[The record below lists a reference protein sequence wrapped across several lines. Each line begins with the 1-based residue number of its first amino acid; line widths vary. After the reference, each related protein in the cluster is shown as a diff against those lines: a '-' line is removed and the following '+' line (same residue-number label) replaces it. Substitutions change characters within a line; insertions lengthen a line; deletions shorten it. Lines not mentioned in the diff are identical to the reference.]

1 MSFGVP
7 VKSLPVTYENEL
19 KTTAHLQWLARRRIK
34 ETAMRRGEPFEGID
48 LPSPNDVLF
57 GRGKTNQEHSG
68 NVLMR
73 SIIADYIPEY
83 QSATK
88 AYKGRIPLKVVLRI
102 KQGGGRFLKRD
113 TDHGWWFEVSDEEA
127 RKKIVLSF
135 RRAVSVSSLKTNSP
149 QMDSVRKSVGVDIE
163 QDPKRIR
170 MG

>member
-73 SIIADYIPEY
+73 SIIAEYIPEY
-83 QSATK
+83 QSTTK
-88 AYKGRIPLKVVLRI
+88 LDKGRFPLKVMMCI
-102 KQGGGRFLKRD
+102 KQRGDDAYQAKRRP
-113 TDHGWWFEVSDEEA
+113 FSEEKC
-127 RKKIVLSF
+127 RPWMV
-135 RRAVSVSSLKTNSP
+135 
-149 QMDSVRKSVGVDIE
+149 VRGF
-163 QDPKRIR
+163 
-170 MG
+170 G